1 MDPATLYLVLSKL
14 WHFRKPIAYTVFGL
28 CVFVMMV
35 IILIFGGS
43 LSGGDGAGPDGVYP
57 PGTANVSEEV
67 LRYEPLV
74 AQYAKEFG
82 VETYVQVILAIM
94 QQESG
99 GAGLDPMQ
107 ASESPA
113 NRKYCKRPNCITDP
127 EYSVRAG
134 VENFSIVMKQ
144 AGGDLPL
151 ALQAYNFGSGFIDY
165 VKRNGGA
172 YTQELALRFSREHA
186 SENPAGCSD
195 PDDFRTKAGACY
207 GDYLYVD
214 KVMRN
219 LGGMDAYALT
229 AAGGQIF
236 DFNAVYQSMRGYL
249 GLPYNFGGNSPKE
262 GFDCSSLMQWNF
274 RQAAGIKLP
283 RVAYDQYRATARV
296 KASDL
301 KPGDLVFFTGTY
313 DSGTPVT
320 HVGMYIGAGKM
331 INSNSSGVSID
342 SFTSGYW
349 KEHLYAYGRIIRR

>member
-1 MDPATLYLVLSKL
+1 MVLG
-14 WHFRKPIAYTVFGL
+14 I

-35 IILIFGGS
+35 IILIFGGGS
-43 LSGGDGAGPDGVYP
+43 SDGGGGDGAYP
-57 PGTANVSEEV
+57 PGMANVSREV
-67 LRYEPLV
+67 LRYEPV
-74 AQYAKEFG
+74 VTQYAQQFG
-82 VETYVQVILAIM
+82 VADYVQVILAIM

-127 EYSVRAG
+127 EYSIRAG
-134 VENFSIVMKQ
+134 VENFALVLKQ

-151 ALQAYNFGSGFIDY
+151 ALQSYNYGSGFIDY
-165 VKRNGGA
+165 VKRNGGS
-172 YTQELALRFSREHA
+172 YTKELALKFSQEQTRLL
-186 SENPAGCSD
+186 SWSCPD
-195 PDDFRTKAGACY
+195 PDDFRGKVNACY
-207 GDYLYVD
+207 GDYTYVE

-219 LGGMDAYALT
+219 LGGMDSYAVT

-236 DFNAVYQSMRGYL
+236 DFNSVYQSMRGYL

-274 RQAAGIKLP
+274 KHAAGINLP
-283 RVAYDQYRATARV
+283 RVAQDQYRATVRV

-313 DSGTPVT
+313 DAGVPVT
-320 HVGMYIGAGKM
+320 HVGMYIGGGKM

-349 KEHLYAYGRIIRR
+349 RSHLYGYGRIVRR